1 MKTTNRRGRSIIK
14 LFKKKFDYA
23 IKFLLF
29 RKNERE
35 SRKYAANLEGIIS
48 NENTLQ
54 VDDSGYFFT
63 LDETYINQS

>member
-1 MKTTNRRGRSIIK
+1 MKTTNRRRRRTIK
-14 LFKKKFDYA
+14 LFKKRFDNA

-35 SRKYAANLEGIIS
+35 SRKYAANLEKEGIIS

-54 VDDSGYFFT
+54 VDSGYF
-63 LDETYINQS
+63 LH